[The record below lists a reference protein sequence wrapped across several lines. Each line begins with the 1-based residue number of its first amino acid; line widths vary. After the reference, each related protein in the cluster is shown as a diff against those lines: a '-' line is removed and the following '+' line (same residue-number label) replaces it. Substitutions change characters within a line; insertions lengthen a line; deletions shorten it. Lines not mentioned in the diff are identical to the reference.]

1 MVRPISVTGIVSII
15 NLKESVSLRKLGDTN
30 LYNISN
36 ITGMDIL
43 ESMTDEK
50 PTDEDSID
58 GSMYCKKKG
67 FEDVINKYLMTAG
80 ESEARKEVSERAS
93 FGPPVGAKIKID
105 ALDDIWLPFLESSNF
120 SVLPAKLTCEKLTT
134 GVSVSL
140 NQSCID
146 ASAQQD
152 LIPRSAQPAVSERLD
167 SLGMR
172 NLWNIDDSTLT
183 SVSLETVLRGR
194 KDFTLRKAEPFF
206 TDSTGYY
213 FDVFWSKLEGL
224 NGRTSEG
231 PLCIEKYLVQSEK
244 DWLNRMW
251 GARMME
257 KQRGAN
263 FACLNHQSSSDIPVS
278 PHYNEVSDSENK
290 DRFLLQEGCRPPT
303 IWKKV
308 FLLRVGQWP
317 LYSFFIAYVSF
328 IKIKPLF
335 STKSCF
341 KKGQILGV
349 SSYHVHLLTGKVGQ
363 SDQEFYFMATI
374 YISTSVLWW
383 VLFRMFK
390 SIYVLA
396 IPFLFYGLAFFVLG
410 LANNAKTINVRDWVG
425 NIATAFYSIASSSY
439 WVYFSLN
446 FANDRWSHKNFP
458 FMEGFPS

>member
-1 MVRPISVTGIVSII
+1 MVRPISVTGVYSII
-15 NLKESVSLRKLGDTN
+15 NLKESVLLRKLGDTS
-30 LYNISN
+30 LYNSSN

-43 ESMTDEK
+43 EGMTDEK
-50 PTDEDSID
+50 PTDQDSTD
-58 GSMYCKKKG
+58 DSMYCKNKG
-67 FEDVINKYLMTAG
+67 LEDIINKYFMTPG
-80 ESEARKEVSERAS
+80 EAEARKEVSELAS

-105 ALDDIWLPFLESSNF
+105 ALDDIWLPFLESSNV
-120 SVLPAKLTCEKLTT
+120 SVLPAKLTGEKLTT
-134 GVSVSL
+134 GVSVPR

-152 LIPRSAQPAVSERLD
+152 SIPRSAQPAGSERLD
-167 SLGMR
+167 SPGIQ
-172 NLWNIDDSTLT
+172 NLWNIDDSTL
-183 SVSLETVLRGR
+183 SSISLETVLRGR
-194 KDFTLRKAEPFF
+194 KDFALRKAEPFF

-213 FDVFWSKLEGL
+213 FDVFWPKLEGL
-224 NGRTSEG
+224 NGRSSEG
-231 PLCIEKYLVQSEK
+231 PLCIEKYLIQSEK

-263 FACLNHQSSSDIPVS
+263 SACLNHQSSSDSPVS
-278 PHYNEVSDSENK
+278 PHYNDVSDSDNK
-290 DRFLLQEGCRPPT
+290 DRFLTQEGCRPPT
-303 IWKKV
+303 ILKRF

-335 STKSCF
+335 STKNCF
-341 KKGQILGV
+341 QKGQILGV

-396 IPFLFYGLAFFVLG
+396 FPFLFYGLAFLVLG

-446 FANDRWSHKNFP
+446 FANDRWSHQNFP
-458 FMEGFPS
+458 VH